1 MPPRLNRLSLLCGAI
16 LLVGCRSGR
25 SDLVEAE
32 LRTKDRQ
39 LRELQGE
46 LERSRVLNQAFE
58 QHLLPSAPATPG
70 STASSGATP
79 YVRVIEL
86 GAGTGGADE
95 DRLPGDDVLI
105 LVVVPK
111 DEDGHPVKAVG
122 SLSVQTQ
129 EITPEGTKI
138 PLHTWDV
145 TPTQLRPLWTQG
157 LFSSGFRVKL
167 GLREPL
173 RFEKL
178 RVTVQLTLL
187 DGRTLETDKDIRV
200 RPAVTPTS
208 PVVQP
213 APVVPT
219 LPPPEGPIVTKKAAT
234 LMAPR
239 PAN

>member
-1 MPPRLNRLSLLCGAI
+1 VPPRLNRLSLLCGAI
-16 LLVGCRSGR
+16 LLIGCRSGR
-25 SDLVEAE
+25 SDLIEAE

-46 LERSRVLNQAFE
+46 LERTRILNQAFE
-58 QHLLPSAPATPG
+58 QNLLPSGPGTPG
-70 STASSGATP
+70 SATSSGGIP
-79 YVRVIEL
+79 YVRNIEF
-86 GAGTGGADE
+86 GAGTGGVDE

-105 LVVVPK
+105 LVIAPK

-122 SLSVQTQ
+122 SLSVQAQ

-178 RVTVQLTLL
+178 RVTAQFTLL

-200 RPAVTPTS
+200 HPATAPSS
-208 PVVQP
+208 P
-213 APVVPT
+213 AAVPT
-219 LPPPEGPIVTKKAAT
+219 LPPPEPILTKKAAS
-234 LMAPR
+234 LMPPR
-239 PAN
+239 PAK

>member
-1 MPPRLNRLSLLCGAI
+1 MPPRLSRLSLLCGAV

-25 SDLVEAE
+25 SDLIEAE

-39 LRELQGE
+39 LRELQAE
-46 LERSRVLNQAFE
+46 LERTRILNQALE
-58 QHLLPSAPATPG
+58 QNFFPSPASAPRGPG
-70 STASSGATP
+70 GSGSIP
-79 YVRVIEL
+79 YVRGIEL
-86 GAGTGGADE
+86 GTGTGGADE

-111 DEDGHPVKAVG
+111 DEDGHPVKVVG
-122 SLSVQTQ
+122 SLAVQIQ
-129 EITPEGTKI
+129 EITPDGTKI
-138 PLHTWDV
+138 PLHSWDV
-145 TPTQLRPLWTQG
+145 TSTQLRPLWSQG

-178 RVTVQLTLL
+178 RVTAQFTLL

-200 RPAVTPTS
+200 H
-208 PVVQP
+208 P
-213 APVVPT
+213 APTATVPT
-219 LPPPEGPIVTKKAAT
+219 LPIPEGPILTKRAAS

-239 PAN
+239 PAR